1 VLVGSMHRVLTHPNE
16 EKYRR
21 VNPANPAFAR
31 TVGVVPGGVEFL
43 MAVGYEPV
51 HGQLVLQRHDA
62 ALLWLGK
69 AALEAVRD
77 TDAYLGSKE
86 AGMVQKALDASSQEY
101 SAEDAKLREV
111 HLRRVPSEPVEGAAG
126 NCAICVHAPSGQQ
139 IWRRFESSSTLE
151 DLANYARSLPGVPLG
166 ASLRLSNVT
175 LAPPKPLSLDT
186 QIGLTLEALDM
197 WPTAHVQISDGDSRP
212 AP

>member
-1 VLVGSMHRVLTHPNE
+1 MLVGSMHRVLTHPNE

-69 AALEAVRD
+69 AALEAVRGVRCL
-77 TDAYLGSKE
+77 ARL
-86 AGMVQKALDASSQEY
+86 ARLA
-101 SAEDAKLREV
+101 
-111 HLRRVPSEPVEGAAG
+111 HLARARPARLARLTSLARLARRVVDTA
-126 NCAICVHAPSGQQ
+126 HAPPSGQ
-139 IWRRFESSSTLE
+139 
-151 DLANYARSLPGVPLG
+151 PPPPLLL
-166 ASLRLSNVT
+166 LRAT
-175 LAPPKPLSLDT
+175 APSP
-186 QIGLTLEALDM
+186 
-197 WPTAHVQISDGDSRP
+197 HC
-212 AP
+212 